1 MLLKYISRVTASLAL
16 LSGIHIYA
24 QVLIQSGSGFH
35 APEGI
40 LVSNVDQNGPA
51 PFYNLSFLSAQ
62 DVYGEGKLDLLV
74 GVPSLSDDFPVATTL
89 LHNKGR
95 QNFEL
100 VPADEKDYCQPVYFN
115 PPSAN
120 WVMPFCTLA
129 NLYGSDRLD
138 RIFAMETPNGF
149 NAAEVD
155 NPEIVVSHSPGR
167 GLASRIERYS
177 VGGRG
182 SYISSVATGD
192 FNGDGLTDIA
202 VLRMPQDADP
212 KTSLQVADIILLV
225 ANGRGGFTVSSPVSS
240 GVFRNGSP
248 SYYPQLAALD
258 LNGDG
263 KSDLIVYGGSGGSAV
278 GVFFGTSTG
287 LSAGPSL
294 PFQSKLFQVQVAADL
309 NHDGYGDIVAVEA
322 DGVHILM
329 GAPQGKH
336 YGYFSSDQLL
346 APSDVYNQIEMV
358 VAADFNGDGLP
369 DLAVATQNDVTIFM
383 QRREGHFD
391 RLQQYASSGL
401 IAAGDFDGDG
411 NVDLAVGGNPIN
423 ILYGEGNGRFH
434 APPITT
440 NHGMPAGVAS
450 ADFNHD
456 GIPDI
461 VTTWIGGC
469 SGAICTNVYVS
480 IFLGTR
486 QGWFLPPVSYPIPLF
501 TDQLGSVV
509 VAVGDLNGDGN
520 PDVVAVNSFP
530 GGVFDTAV
538 LLSNRDGGFSPA
550 RGYSLGAAKNGIVY
564 LRDMDGDGNLDLIGN
579 TAIAYGQGD
588 GSFGEVIGLPGGPV
602 TGLAVGDFNHDGRP
616 DLLTD
621 QSGEITSFLGAAGRS
636 FTRRQSIPLPCK
648 NSCAFGSTLAVGD
661 LNNDGRLD
669 FAALAN
675 GELFTYLGKGDGTFR
690 QASAAAVSTLYP
702 YSFPNL
708 PISIEDING
717 DGRQDVILAPDEGI
731 MPVYLGRGN
740 GTLSAP
746 IVFAVNSGF
755 LGISGFPVFGHFH
768 PGPELDM
775 ITPAGSGFTRL
786 INSGSNTW
794 PKAKGMPTAPLP

>member
-1 MLLKYISRVTASLAL
+1 MCLAL
-16 LSGIHIYA
+16 LSAAHIHG
-24 QVLIQSGSGFH
+24 QVLTESGSGFH
-35 APEGI
+35 TPEGI
-40 LVSNVDQNGPA
+40 LVSNVDQYSPA

-62 DVYGEGKLDLLV
+62 DVYGDGKLDLLV
-74 GVPSLSDDFPVATTL
+74 GMPSLANGFPVTTTVL
-89 LHNKGR
+89 RNQGR
-95 QNFEL
+95 QKFEL
-100 VPADEKDYCQPVYFN
+100 VAADAKDYCQPVYFN

-129 NLYGSDRLD
+129 NLYGSERPD
-138 RIFAMETPNGF
+138 RIFAMETPNGA

-155 NPEIVVSHSPGR
+155 NPEIVVSHAPGR
-167 GLASRIERYS
+167 DLVSRIERYS

-202 VLRMPQDADP
+202 VLRMPQNADP
-212 KTSLQVADIILLV
+212 KTGLLIADIILLI
-225 ANGRGGFTVSSPVSS
+225 ADGRGGFTVSKPVSS
-240 GVFRNGSP
+240 GVFRSGSP

-287 LSAGPSL
+287 LSQRPSL
-294 PFQSKLFQVQVAADL
+294 PFQNTPFQVQVAADL

-329 GAPQGKH
+329 GGPQGSH

-346 APSDVYNQIEMV
+346 APSDVFNQIEMV
-358 VAADFNGDGLP
+358 AAADFNGDGLP
-369 DLAVATQNDVTIFM
+369 DLAVATQNDVTIFEQ
-383 QRREGHFD
+383 QRDGHFY

-401 IAAGDFDGDG
+401 IAVGDFDGDG
-411 NVDLAVGGNPIN
+411 NIDLALGGNPIN
-423 ILYGEGNGRFH
+423 ILYGDGTGHFH
-434 APPITT
+434 GPPITA
-440 NHGMPAGVAS
+440 NHGMPAGVATG
-450 ADFNHD
+450 DFNHD

-461 VTTWIGGC
+461 ATTWIGNCAG
-469 SGAICTNVYVS
+469 SDCTNVYVS
-480 IFLGTR
+480 IFMGTDK
-486 QGWFLPPVSYPIPLF
+486 GLFLPPMSYQVPLF

-530 GGVFDTAV
+530 GGTFDTAV
-538 LLSNRDGGFSPA
+538 LLGKRDGTFSAA
-550 RGYSLGAAKNGIVY
+550 RGYSLGTAKNGIVY
-564 LRDMDGDGNLDLIGN
+564 LRDMDRDGNLDLIGN
-579 TAIAYGQGD
+579 NAIAYGKGD
-588 GSFGEVIGLPGGPV
+588 GSFGEVISLPNGPV
-602 TGLAVGDFNHDGRP
+602 DGLAVGDFNHDGRQ

-621 QSGEITSFLGAAGRS
+621 QGGEITSFLGAAGRA
-636 FTRRQSIPLPCK
+636 FTRRQSVALPCK
-648 NSCAFGSTLAVGD
+648 NSCVFGSTLAMGD

-675 GELFTYLGKGDGTFR
+675 GELFTYMGNGNGTFR
-690 QASAAAVSTLYP
+690 LAADAAVSTLYP

-717 DGRQDVILAPDEGI
+717 DGRKDVILAPDEGI

-746 IVFAVNSGF
+746 IVFAVNAGF

-768 PGPELDM
+768 SGPELDM

-786 INSGSNTW
+786 INSGNGTW
-794 PKAKGMPTAPLP
+794 PKAKLMPLAPQP